1 MMTLKVLLVEDH
13 AIVRQGIKALLDE
26 EPDITIVGEAGDGS
40 EGLLLAQKL
49 KPDIVLM
56 DVSLPTLDGIQVARQ
71 IHDRMPQVRV
81 LMLSMHDNEEY
92 VFRALQAGAC
102 GYVLKQSTSTEL
114 VLALRA
120 VAAGSTFLSPDI
132 SQILIGD
139 YLRRAETRSDA
150 DEALDILT
158 PRERQVLQLITKG
171 FSNRQIAARLQ
182 ISIKTV
188 ETHRGNMMRKLD
200 VHDRAELVK
209 FAIDSGLVT
218 LQT

>member
-1 MMTLKVLLVEDH
+1 MTLKVLLVEDH
-13 AIVRQGIKALLDE
+13 VIVRQGIKALLDE

-56 DVSLPTLDGIQVARQ
+56 DVSLPALDGIQVTRQ
-71 IHDRMPQVRV
+71 ICDRMPEVRV

-114 VLALRA
+114 VLAIRA

-139 YLRRAETRSDA
+139 YLRRAETRSDTE
-150 DEALDILT
+150 EALDILT

-171 FSNRQIAARLQ
+171 FNNRQIAEKLQ

-200 VHDRAELVK
+200 VHDRAGLVK
-209 FAIDSGLVT
+209 FAMDSGLVT

>member
-56 DVSLPTLDGIQVARQ
+56 DVSLPTLDGIEVARQ